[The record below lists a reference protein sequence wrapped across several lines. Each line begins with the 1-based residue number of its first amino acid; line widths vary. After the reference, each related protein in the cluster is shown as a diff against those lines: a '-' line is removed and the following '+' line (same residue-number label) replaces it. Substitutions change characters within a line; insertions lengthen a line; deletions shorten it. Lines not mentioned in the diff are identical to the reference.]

1 MNELNAFANR
11 LRHSVADLVF
21 EARFYSEDDKV
32 VLGLYRKE
40 FYLDSIENVSG
51 YRNDLFICK
60 IASWDIIGAAIDD
73 INTPEVRKR
82 IRQQFDALVKH
93 RVDIYEG

>member
-1 MNELNAFANR
+1 MNELTAFTNR

-21 EARFYSEDDKV
+21 EARPYCEGEKV
-32 VLGLYRKE
+32 FLALYRKE
-40 FYLDSIENVSG
+40 FYLDSFENVSG
-51 YRNDLFICK
+51 YRNDLFVCN
-60 IASWDIIGAAIDD
+60 IASWDCLAAAIDD
-73 INTPEVRKR
+73 VNTPESRKR